1 MEGRVPRE
9 SRFEWYVMQ
18 VATGKERRMCELV
31 RSIVPGEILK
41 ECFSPTYEVQKK
53 VRGEWVRQSQLL
65 FPGYSIVVT
74 NQVER
79 LGELLRAVPEF
90 LRLLSVGETFVPLR
104 EDERAWIESVTREG
118 SRQIQMSTGVK
129 EGDRV
134 VVTSGPLAGHEA
146 LIKSVNRHKSLAFLE
161 FEICGRRV
169 TTRVGLNIVGGSDI

>member
-1 MEGRVPRE
+1 MWRCVMGDRVPRE

-31 RSIVPGEILK
+31 RSIVPGEILR

-65 FPGYSIVVT
+65 FPGYLIVVT

-104 EDERAWIESVTREG
+104 EDERA
-118 SRQIQMSTGVK
+118 
-129 EGDRV
+129 
-134 VVTSGPLAGHEA
+134 
-146 LIKSVNRHKSLAFLE
+146 
-161 FEICGRRV
+161 
-169 TTRVGLNIVGGSDI
+169 